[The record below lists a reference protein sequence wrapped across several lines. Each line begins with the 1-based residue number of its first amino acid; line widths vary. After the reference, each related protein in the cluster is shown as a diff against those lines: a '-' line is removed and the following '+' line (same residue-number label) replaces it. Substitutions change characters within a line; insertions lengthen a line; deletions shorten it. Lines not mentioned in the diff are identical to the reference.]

1 MILQCIAT
9 RAIFKP
15 QLWSDTYY
23 PPSDC
28 KLLGVSKSA
37 KLPVPLPSNGVLIE
51 ISKIEPSGKTSDQN
65 MKFQVKGAKPP
76 AKCKLYQNIIYVH
89 V

>member
-1 MILQCIAT
+1 MVLQCIAT

-51 ISKIEPSGKTSDQN
+51 ISKIETSGKTSDQN
-65 MKFQVKGAKPP
+65 MICLMKFQVKGPKPP
-76 AKCKLYQNIIYVH
+76 AKCKLYLNI
-89 V
+89 